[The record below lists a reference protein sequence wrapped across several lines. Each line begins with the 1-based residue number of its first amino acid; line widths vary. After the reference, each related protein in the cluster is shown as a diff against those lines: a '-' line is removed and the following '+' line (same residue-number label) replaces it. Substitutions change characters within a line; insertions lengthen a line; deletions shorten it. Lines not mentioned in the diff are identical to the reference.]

1 MNTQNLALTSLDLGK
16 NCFHFYGQDS
26 RGQHLFRSKISRSKV
41 FSYIAQLPP
50 CTLAMEACG
59 GAHFM
64 ARFAASCGHQPK
76 LIAAQ
81 HVRPYVKSNK
91 NDYTDAEAIGEA
103 ASRSAMRF
111 VAIKSEA
118 QQALSMLNM
127 TRDAFIRDRTATV
140 NRIHAFLL
148 EWGISLVPTFKSI
161 RELPETLETLRAPG
175 SVIRLFEQFHAHF
188 NYLDERIK
196 ALTKEL
202 EGQVAEDDLATRLM
216 TIPCIGPITS
226 SALAAELGDGKQFK
240 RGRDYSASIGLVPKQ
255 LTTGGK
261 PRLLGI
267 SKRGDRNQRR
277 LLVQCSHTF
286 INHLDRQSGRLADWV
301 RVLLTR
307 HHPNV
312 VVCALANRL
321 ARIAWAIAH
330 SHGIYEAG
338 PSVQNA

>member
-1 MNTQNLALTSLDLGK
+1 MNTENLALTSLDLGK
-16 NCFHFYGQDS
+16 NCFHFYGQDN
-26 RGQHLFRSKISRSKV
+26 RGRHLFRAKVSRTQV
-41 FSYIAQLPP
+41 FAFIAQLPP

-64 ARFAASCGHQPK
+64 GRFAASCGHQPK

-91 NDYTDAEAIGEA
+91 NDYVDAEAIGEA

-111 VAIKSEA
+111 VALKTEA

-127 TRDAFIRDRTATV
+127 TREAFMRDRTATV

-148 EWGISLVPTFKSI
+148 EWGVSLKPTFKSV
-161 RELPETLETLRAPG
+161 RELPKVLEELRAPVP
-175 SVIRLFEQFHAHF
+175 VIRLFEQFHAHF
-188 NYLDERIK
+188 NYLDERVK

-202 EGQVAEDDLATRLM
+202 ENQVAEDDLATRLM
-216 TIPCIGPITS
+216 TMPCVGPITS
-226 SALAAELGDGKQFK
+226 SALAAEIGDGKQYK

-261 PRLLGI
+261 PHLLGI

-277 LLVQCSHTF
+277 LLVQCSQTF
-286 INHLDRQSGRLADWV
+286 INHLDKQTGHLADWV
-301 RVLLTR
+301 RGLLAR
-307 HHPNV
+307 HHRNV
-312 VVCALANRL
+312 VVCALANKL
-321 ARIAWAIAH
+321 ARIAWALAH
-330 SHGIYEAG
+330 THGIYEAG